1 MKIINITNKGV
12 RPSKVDVVVSFN
24 KSPKTFTLEPGQFI
38 YVQGDVKSLLT
49 QAMRVQKQRGLID
62 FTDESEVLH
71 DTIVETNQVEEVA
84 VSNLSEEPIL
94 EENIN
99 IDIFD
104 MSLEEVQ
111 KTEEVKETPKRGK
124 GRPKG
129 SYKLSSKRKEAVEKK
144 SQDNDK

>member
-12 RPSKVDVVVSFN
+12 KPSKVDVVVSFN

-38 YVQGDVKSLLT
+38 YVQGDIKTLLT

-62 FTDESEVLH
+62 FTDENEVLN
-71 DTIVETNQVEEVA
+71 DKIVEKNQLEEVEI
-84 VSNLSEEPIL
+84 SSLQEEYKM

-104 MSLEEVQ
+104 MSLEEIQ
-111 KTEEVKETPKRGK
+111 KTEEVKEAPKRGK

-129 SYKLSSKRKEAVEKK
+129 SYKLSSKRKEALEKK
-144 SQDNDK
+144 SQNNDK